1 MLRGKIM
8 KNRLPIINNEEGSL
22 IAIVLLLMA
31 VLTVIGISA
40 SNTSISESQV
50 VRNETGYKSSFFR
63 AEAAAIEAIQRLE
76 DEINLDSFP
85 PLYLMPI
92 GTVSDDNVLPAV
104 ALWETN
110 GQDSNIA
117 VPVPKTKLRY
127 LAVTR
132 GIQAGSSMAMGEA
145 QVHSYVVYG
154 REWSDD
160 YGGNVIVGI
169 GYTKPF

>member
-1 MLRGKIM
+1 MVREKIM
-8 KNRLPIINNEEGSL
+8 KNRLPITNNEEGSL
-22 IAIVLLLMA
+22 IAIVLLLMM

-40 SNTSISESQV
+40 SNTSISESQI
-50 VRNETGYKSSFFR
+50 VRNEISYKISFFR

-85 PLYLMPI
+85 PGYLLPI
-92 GTVSDDNVLPAV
+92 GTVSADNERPAE
-104 ALWETN
+104 ALWDLN
-110 GQDSNIA
+110 AQDSGITAPN
-117 VPVPKTKLRY
+117 TDLRF

-154 REWSDD
+154 RDQDD
-160 YGGNVIVGI
+160 SGGDVIVGI
-169 GYTKPF
+169 GFTKPF

>member
-1 MLRGKIM
+1 M
-8 KNRLPIINNEEGSL
+8 KNRLFIIHNEEGSL
-22 IAIVLLLMA
+22 IAIVLLLMS

-40 SNTSISESQV
+40 SNTSISESQI
-50 VRNETGYKSSFFR
+50 VRNEIGYKTSFFR
-63 AEAAAIEAIQRLE
+63 SEAAAIEAIQRLE

-85 PLYLMPI
+85 PTYLLPI
-92 GTVSDDNVLPAV
+92 GTVAADNELPAE
-104 ALWETN
+104 ALWGSN
-110 GQDSNIA
+110 GQDAIVS
-117 VPVPKTKLRY
+117 VPRPPNTNLQY

-154 REWSDD
+154 REWSDR
-160 YGGNVIVGI
+160 GGDVIVGI

>member
-1 MLRGKIM
+1 MVRGKIM
-8 KNRLPIINNEEGSL
+8 KNRLPIIKNEEGSL

-40 SNTSISESQV
+40 SNTSITESQI
-50 VRNETGYKSSFFR
+50 VRNEIGYKTSFFR
-63 AEAAAIEAIQRLE
+63 AEAAAIEAIQLLE

-85 PLYLMPI
+85 PLYLLPI
-92 GTVSDDNVLPAV
+92 GTVSADNELPDED
-104 ALWETN
+104 LWGSN
-110 GQDSNIA
+110 GEESNIT
-117 VPVPKTKLRY
+117 VPIPGTELKY

-154 REWSDD
+154 REWSNR
-160 YGGNVIVGI
+160 GGDVIVGI

>member
-40 SNTSISESQV
+40 SNTSISESQI
-50 VRNETGYKSSFFR
+50 VRNETGYKTSFFR

-92 GTVSDDNVLPAV
+92 GTVSDDNELPEA
-104 ALWETN
+104 ALWKTN
-110 GQDSNIA
+110 GQDSLIA
-117 VPVPKTKLRY
+117 VPTKTFLRY

-132 GIQAGSSMAMGEA
+132 GIQTGSSMAMGEA

-160 YGGNVIVGI
+160 YGGDVIVGI

>member
-50 VRNETGYKSSFFR
+50 VRNETGYKTSFFR

-104 ALWETN
+104 TLWETN
-110 GQDSNIA
+110 AQNAGIA
-117 VPVPKTKLRY
+117 AMPKTKLRY

-160 YGGNVIVGI
+160 YGGNVLVGI

>member
-1 MLRGKIM
+1 MVKGKIM
-8 KNRLPIINNEEGSL
+8 KNRLPIIKNEEGSL

-40 SNTSISESQV
+40 SNTSITESQI
-50 VRNETGYKSSFFR
+50 VRNEIGYKTSFFR
-63 AEAAAIEAIQRLE
+63 AEAAAIEAIQLLE

-85 PLYLMPI
+85 PIYLLPI
-92 GTVSDDNVLPAV
+92 GTVSADNELPAE
-104 ALWETN
+104 ALWGTN
-110 GQDSNIA
+110 GQDSLITVTTPN
-117 VPVPKTKLRY
+117 TDLQY

-154 REWSDD
+154 REWNNR
-160 YGGNVIVGI
+160 GGDVIVGI